1 MARKKKGR
9 KNKNKN
15 KHKNQN
21 PQQKQQRSSV
31 NASAPSSVCKSHS
44 QQQQQ
49 EDAKKRSLA
58 QRRAEHALWC
68 VQQVQEKSKG
78 LQARYK
84 SYARALPATILMSGL
99 GQALAMEKA
108 GATKGGD
115 QGEAHRLL
123 YQHLH
128 SWLCNRPLSGED
140 APKGWPHTPYAEQ
153 DDVLAAIVGNDEQA
167 YLRAQAEALAYL
179 EWLKKFA
186 EALLED
192 DNDTGQD
199 AGQQGEAA

>member
-1 MARKKKGR
+1 MMARKNKGK

-15 KHKNQN
+15 KHKNQ
-21 PQQKQQRSSV
+21 QQKQQRASV
-31 NASAPSSVCKSHS
+31 NTSASSSVCESRS
-44 QQQQQ
+44 QRRQH
-49 EDAKKRSLA
+49 EDAEKRSLA

-108 GATKGGD
+108 GATKGED
-115 QGEAHRLL
+115 QGQAHRLL
-123 YQHLH
+123 YQHLQ
-128 SWLCNRPLSGED
+128 SWLCNRLLSGED
-140 APKGWPHTPYAEQ
+140 APKGWPHTPYATER
-153 DDVLAAIVGNDEQA
+153 DVLAAIVHNGEAA

-192 DNDTGQD
+192 DTDTEQEP
-199 AGQQGEAA
+199 AQQGEAR